1 MYTEGLVYNVFDS
14 RQEELTMLECIRHRA
29 KSTGEANTKLYDEQ
43 NACQTGKTA
52 KESPKAEKEK

>member
-1 MYTEGLVYNVFDS
+1 
-14 RQEELTMLECIRHRA
+14 MLECIRHRA

-43 NACQTGKTA
+43 NTCQTGKTS